1 MTVSAKMS
9 IEMRLATPVDL
20 GTIHELL
27 TDAGL
32 PLEGVAENLH
42 NVFLGEVGP
51 LIVATAG
58 VELYAEV
65 GLVRSVAVRS
75 GHRGTGH
82 GTRIVETV
90 LQRAKSKGVREFY
103 LLTTTAPDFF
113 QACGFQSVDRDDA
126 PAAIQT
132 TREFMALCPASA
144 TLMRSSR

>member
-9 IEMRLATPVDL
+9 LEMRLATPVDL

-42 NVFLGEVGP
+42 NVVVGEVGP

-75 GHRGTGH
+75 GHRGTSH

-132 TREFMALCPASA
+132 TSEFMALCPASA